1 MSLQSCCPR
10 GECLMGSRTKGAVM
24 LIPVEIN
31 ENKSGTKS
39 REKKCA
45 STQQWVRLLLPV
57 PVGWRDLASFK

>member
-1 MSLQSCCPR
+1 
-10 GECLMGSRTKGAVM
+10 MGSRTKGAVM

-45 STQQWVRLLLPV
+45 STQHWVRLLLPV